1 MEQQEKVFADGM
13 IAKRREGS
21 PDFVISELSF
31 KVDEFKAF
39 LDKHS
44 KNGWVNTTIKQAKS
58 GKFYGELNTFEP
70 KKKEVQGEMGD

>member
-44 KNGWVNTTIKQAKS
+44 KNGWVNTTIQTS
-58 GKFYGELNTFEP
+58 
-70 KKKEVQGEMGD
+70 